1 MMAANEK
8 TEIEE
13 VGGEGYAFAK
23 KMLAQEQMNNKTNK
37 VKSNY

>member
-1 MMAANEK
+1 LEKMMAANEK

-23 KMLAQEQMNNKTNK
+23 Q
-37 VKSNY
+37 SNEGE